1 MQTRAAYEFKTFL
14 ALYNFFQVIL
24 CIFFLVNAIGAGY
37 RLDYL
42 WKCYQPG
49 FYNMALVKLLYLTYF
64 IKAVELIE
72 TICFALRKKFKQ
84 MSFLHI
90 YHHASTLIFV
100 YLAVKKGT
108 SKFFLHPNQFRMH
121 KRFFSRCWHLV
132 GTTLTCF
139 MLNMIVHTVMYSYYF
154 ASLFVDEK
162 RMLNIKKSITI
173 MQMVSAIGG

>member
-14 ALYNFFQVIL
+14 AFYNFFQVIL

-42 WKCYQPG
+42 WKCYKPG
-49 FYNMALVKLLYLTYF
+49 FYNMALVKLLYMTYF
-64 IKAVELIE
+64 IKALELIE

-100 YLAVKKGT
+100 YLAFKKGT
-108 SKFFLHPNQFRMH
+108 SKCHRFFYSLPNQFGMH
-121 KRFFSRCWHLV
+121 KRFSVPHSFFLV
-132 GTTLTCF
+132 G
-139 MLNMIVHTVMYSYYF
+139 I
-154 ASLFVDEK
+154 
-162 RMLNIKKSITI
+162 
-173 MQMVSAIGG
+173 